1 MAIAHDHDHVMT
13 MRSVVILYEQSS
25 WYGNNCHQEDYI
37 MNNNTIYIES
47 LQVAQSTLL
56 IEVERLVE
64 RIRQTDPRQLH
75 TLFPYIAP
83 KLAAYIALY
92 RTGYD
97 YSEHLQAFWHG
108 CEQAAP
114 YYGYDGRNITYLN
127 CLIESI
133 RAYTQSKQFKRRALD
148 RRYQT
153 KQNAISIEQYAYD
166 LHQQYSRLLVIRVD
180 FGYYLAHQHLV
191 DIDLVYQ
198 HLDKMRLSRYNDG
211 LFEHLVGS
219 AWCLEQGESKGYHIH
234 AVYYFKG
241 SEHQND
247 WYMAQQIGERWV
259 AMTEGL
265 GTYHSCNTP
274 KEKNSYEQRGKLGV
288 GMIHRNNAVA
298 CENAVNAV
306 GYLAKHEK
314 DDQYLRM
321 KPTGRRAFATGA

>member
-1 MAIAHDHDHVMT
+1 
-13 MRSVVILYEQSS
+13 
-25 WYGNNCHQEDYI
+25 

-97 YSEHLQAFWHG
+97 YSEHLKAFWHG

-191 DIDLVYQ
+191 DIDLV
-198 HLDKMRLSRYNDG
+198 
-211 LFEHLVGS
+211 
-219 AWCLEQGESKGYHIH
+219 
-234 AVYYFKG
+234 
-241 SEHQND
+241 
-247 WYMAQQIGERWV
+247 
-259 AMTEGL
+259 
-265 GTYHSCNTP
+265 
-274 KEKNSYEQRGKLGV
+274 
-288 GMIHRNNAVA
+288 
-298 CENAVNAV
+298 
-306 GYLAKHEK
+306 
-314 DDQYLRM
+314 
-321 KPTGRRAFATGA
+321 

>member
-1 MAIAHDHDHVMT
+1 
-13 MRSVVILYEQSS
+13 
-25 WYGNNCHQEDYI
+25 
-37 MNNNTIYIES
+37 MNSNTIYIES
-47 LQVAQSTLL
+47 LTMAQSTLL
-56 IEVERLVE
+56 IDIERLVE
-64 RIRQTDPRQLH
+64 RIKQTDPRQLQ
-75 TLFPYIAP
+75 TLFPYITP
-83 KLAAYIALY
+83 KLPAYMALY

-97 YSEHLQAFWHG
+97 YSEHLQAFGYG
-108 CEQAAP
+108 CEQA
-114 YYGYDGRNITYLN
+114 GLLHGENWLNIKTMY

-133 RAYTQSKQFKRRALD
+133 RAYTQSKQFNRRVSD

-153 KQNAISIEQYAYD
+153 KKNANSIEQYANR
-166 LHQQYSRLLVIRVD
+166 LHQQYSRLLVVRVD
-180 FGYYLAHQHLV
+180 FGYYSEYQHLV

-211 LFEHLVGS
+211 FFDHLVGS
-219 AWCLEQGESKGYHIH
+219 AWCVEQGESKGYHIH
-234 AVYYFKG
+234 GAYYFKG

-274 KEKNSYEQRGKLGV
+274 KEKSSYEQRGKLGV
-288 GMIHRNNAVA
+288 GMIHRNDTVA
-298 CENAVNAV
+298 CENSINAV

-321 KPTGRRAFATGA
+321 KPTGRRAFATGASKL